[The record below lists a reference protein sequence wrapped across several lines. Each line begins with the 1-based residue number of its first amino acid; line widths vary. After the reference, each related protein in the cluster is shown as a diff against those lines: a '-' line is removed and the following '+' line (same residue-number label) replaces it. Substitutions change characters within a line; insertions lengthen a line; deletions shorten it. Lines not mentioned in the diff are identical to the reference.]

1 MRLRGAKKIQQ
12 FVTEAEGIV
21 MYKIKPDPFFSPQTP
36 ALEKQKDILHL
47 IYNPKFKLHT
57 YSPSML
63 NEVSLNLQHTLVLLN
78 SFPLNILLQ

>member
-21 MYKIKPDPFFSPQTP
+21 MYRIEPDHFFSPLTP
-36 ALEKQKDILHL
+36 ALEKQKDILHSM
-47 IYNPKFKLHT
+47 YNPRFKLHT

-63 NEVSLNLQHTLVLLN
+63 NEVSLDLQHKLILLN